1 MAQVDRFFENRPIE
15 QKCGSCRWKDLLVAC
30 RILNRSHLSQVN
42 QDLILK
48 NVTLT
53 EKKGIVASTRSQ
65 RRTKTVVTQ
74 RDVLCD
80 SSWSVNHGNGR
91 L

>member
-30 RILNRSHLSQVN
+30 RILNRSRLSQVN

-53 EKKGIVASTRSQ
+53 EKKELWLLRDHNDVQ
-65 RRTKTVVTQ
+65 RP
-74 RDVLCD
+74 
-80 SSWSVNHGNGR
+80 SSRKEMFSVFPVGP
-91 L
+91 